1 MSRRTAVGGLMIVAA
16 LSFLCASA
24 LHFGATISIPGGTIH
39 DPFQGAAI
47 PEMIIGIVMGLGSM
61 IVLIRHRVSWAVAL
75 AAVSFAL
82 LGVIYGL
89 TVTLREGRIGDI
101 SYHFSVLAL
110 LVITLVLLVVPKTRQ
125 ELRPKT

>member
-1 MSRRTAVGGLMIVAA
+1 MILAA
-16 LSFLCASA
+16 FTFLCASA
-24 LHFGATISIPGGTIH
+24 IHFGGTMSIFGATVH

-47 PEMIIGIVMGLGSM
+47 PEMIIAIVVGLGAM
-61 IVLIRHRVSWAVAL
+61 VALMRRRASWAVAL

-89 TVTLREGRIGDI
+89 TVTLREGRVGDI

-110 LVITLVLLVVPKTRQ
+110 LLITLVLLLVPKTR
-125 ELRPKT
+125 EDLRPKA